1 MTIFSRIKVIRVIL
15 ICLVGLF
22 GLQSIVPAESV
33 AWGFYG
39 HRLINRKA
47 IFTLPKDMISFYKKH
62 IEFITE
68 HAVDPDKRRYATKKE
83 AFRHYID
90 IDHWGEAPFPEL
102 PRSHPE
108 AFWKFTSF
116 DAYID
121 DVLIFKDSSLCKEPK
136 CYESKLMRS
145 LFYDVFILE
154 QGEEAVDVEGTDV
167 LNISTVV
174 DLDPRVNKI
183 VVKDELTFQGILPY
197 FFPYYYQRLVDAFRA
212 GDVENVLRYSAEI
225 GHYVSDAHV
234 PLHTTVNYNGQLTD
248 QLGIHAFWESRIP
261 ELFAEEEYDF
271 FVGRAEYIPNIDSF
285 IWDVV
290 LESHELVDS
299 VLSIEQRLKNTF
311 PESLQFCFDE
321 RLERNVFVQ
330 CPEFSGAY
338 QAEMDGMVE
347 ERMQKSIHALGS
359 VWYSA
364 WVDAGEH
371 LISEEGFTEL
381 SEEFK
386 KRSKLLNEKYK
397 TGNIYGREH

>member
-1 MTIFSRIKVIRVIL
+1 MTIFSRIKVIRIL
-15 ICLVGLF
+15 LIVLVGF
-22 GLQSIVPAESV
+22 FSIQFIIPTDSI

-90 IDHWGEAPFPEL
+90 IDHWGEAPFPDL
-102 PRSHPE
+102 PRNHPE
-108 AFWKFTSF
+108 AFWKFTTF
-116 DAYID
+116 DGYIG
-121 DVLIFKDSSLCKEPK
+121 DVRVFQDSAMCQDPK
-136 CYESKLMRS
+136 CFESKVMKT
-145 LFYDVFILE
+145 LFYDTFIME
-154 QGEEAVDVEGTDV
+154 QGEESVEVDGKN
-167 LNISTVV
+167 LSRISTVV
-174 DLDPRVNKI
+174 DLGPQINRI

-197 FFPYYYQRLVDAFRA
+197 FFPYYYKRLVDAFRV
-212 GDVENVLRYSAEI
+212 GDVESVLRYSAEI

-261 ELFAEEEYDF
+261 ELFAEKEYDF

-285 IWDVV
+285 IWQVV
-290 LESHELVDS
+290 LESHTLVDS

-330 CPEFSGAY
+330 CPEFSYAY

-347 ERMQKSIHALGS
+347 DQMQKSIHALGS

-364 WVDAGEH
+364 WVDAGEQV
-371 LISEEGFTEL
+371 INEEGFTEL

-386 KRSKLLNEKYK
+386 KRSKLLEEKFK
-397 TGNIYGREH
+397 SGNIYGREH